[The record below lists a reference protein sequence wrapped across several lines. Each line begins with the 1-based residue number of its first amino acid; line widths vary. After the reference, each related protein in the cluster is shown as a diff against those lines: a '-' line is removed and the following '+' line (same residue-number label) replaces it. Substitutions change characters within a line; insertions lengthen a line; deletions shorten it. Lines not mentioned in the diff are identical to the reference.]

1 MIDQPINEHTFLT
14 IAMRFY
20 DNPQCLN
27 VTEFEEDLRKFLY
40 LKKLFNRYTETGDLK
55 DKLIINHLVVL
66 HNLFGVATTEL
77 LFYKTEPKHWS
88 LLATFLTFLDR
99 MPDQIPDF
107 NINMSTLDIDL
118 SLLKLLE
125 QSTGLSYGK
134 FNS

>member
-20 DNPQCLN
+20 DNPQCLS

-40 LKKLFNRYTETGDLK
+40 IKKLFNRYTETGDLK

-77 LFYKTEPKHWS
+77 LFYKIEKKHWNI
-88 LLATFLTFLDR
+88 LATFLEYLDR

-107 NINMSTLDIDL
+107 NINKSNMILDSFILKTL
-118 SLLKLLE
+118 KN
-125 QSTGLSYGK
+125 Q
-134 FNS
+134 

>member
-1 MIDQPINEHTFLT
+1 
-14 IAMRFY
+14 MRFY
-20 DNPQCLN
+20 DNPQCLS

-40 LKKLFNRYTETGDLK
+40 IKKLFNRYTETGDLK

-107 NINMSTLDIDL
+107 NINKSTLDIDL

-125 QSTGLSYGK
+125 QSIGLSYGK